1 MRKIIRLLSV
11 VLLILAMLTGCSGSK
26 YKEATELFNAGN
38 YAEARAIFVELGD
51 YEDSEVKVKE
61 CDYQMAEEL
70 LENRKFEEAR
80 ELYLSLE
87 DFQDCEEKAKE
98 CLYQLAMSKI
108 YINDKSVPIEML
120 AQIPGYKDADAYI
133 ECYNALQTLA
143 GTYACHPE
151 QIAAEYF
158 DNSYEYKIE
167 EMEFRIADTFRKME
181 KVGVNEYRMT
191 FDVLVD
197 KYALNADGITH
208 SFNGTGIGEAGV
220 WTFEGHIDYALGED
234 DFDAVLVFTDD
245 NHATVMSSKVSG
257 VIYGFCFDE
266 VGSPALMFA
275 PYDQYGN
282 VMSNEYRPYLCY
294 RIK

>member
-1 MRKIIRLLSV
+1 MRKKIWFLSV
-11 VLLILAMLTGCSGSK
+11 ALLILAMLTGCSGSK
-26 YKEATELFNAGN
+26 YKEATELFNVGN
-38 YAEARAIFVELGD
+38 YAEARAMFVELGD

-80 ELYLSLE
+80 ELYLSLN

-108 YINDKSVPIEML
+108 HVYDKSIPIEML
-120 AQIPGYKDADAYI
+120 AQIPGYKDADAYV

-143 GTYACHPE
+143 GTYVCYSG
-151 QIAAEYF
+151 YF
-158 DNSYEYKIE
+158 DSSYEYNVEK
-167 EMEFRIADTFRKME
+167 MEFQIADTFHKME
-181 KVGVNEYRMT
+181 TVGVNEYRMT

-197 KYALNADGITH
+197 KYELNVGGITLI
-208 SFNGTGIGEAGV
+208 FNGDGIGEASV
-220 WTFEGHIDYALGED
+220 WTFEGHLDYTLGED
-234 DFDAVLVFTDD
+234 AFDAMLVFADD
-245 NHATVMSSKVSG
+245 THATAMSSKVSG

-266 VGSPALMFA
+266 TGSPVLLFA
-275 PYDQYGN
+275 PYDQNGKI
-282 VMSNEYRPYLCY
+282 MSNEYRTYHCD